1 LRNIFP
7 AEISL
12 AGSMLLEA
20 ESAGAA
26 ALESV
31 NGAVFGRFTC
41 IFLLMMTPL
50 FIFSYILLYF
60 HIGSKNP
67 NNFYIIF
74 IPALS
79 ASRETL
85 GKFHTRFKRTPTRQE
100 YWRFVI
106 LSTLIVAAFQATLW
120 RSTATNINSQQLP
133 MHFWPDG
140 IMILLSIFGVVALGY
155 SGRVPLKP

>member
-1 LRNIFP
+1 MRNVFP

-12 AGSMLLEA
+12 ADIILLEV
-20 ESAGAA
+20 EPAGAA

-41 IFLLMMTPL
+41 IFLLMVIPL
-50 FIFSYILLYF
+50 LILSYILFYF
-60 HIGSKNP
+60 HIGPIKQ

-79 ASRETL
+79 ASKETL
-85 GKFHTRFKRTPTRQE
+85 AKFHTRFKRTPTRQE

-106 LSTLIVAAFQATLW
+106 LSTLIVAACQSIVW
-120 RSTATNINSQQLP
+120 RFTATNINSQQLP
-133 MHFWPDG
+133 IHFWPDSV
-140 IMILLSIFGVVALGY
+140 MILVSIFGVVALGY
-155 SGRVPLKP
+155 SGWALFKP